1 MKKLFLILVLSV
13 LFSGNAFAGVNEPGV
28 TSIAGCDKSL
38 KYQFK
43 KIKKKHSKEFKEK
56 KQTFVLYASCDY
68 DKYSWAANKGKNLE
82 KLHKKT
88 YKQCMK
94 NSKKHTGKECYLYAL
109 NEEIVWKYDKAL
121 DDLRVKTKIAEAKAL
136 EEKNTKMDKKP
147 GRFFEDQP
155 DVNDDYQI
163 HFNYLLAQDSE
174 DRELDINGKME
185 KIILM
190 MNKWME
196 ISTSKNKK
204 GDKVPRKYKLDYRS
218 DGKLDIT
225 FIRMDKNYKDLHKWA
240 NNDITPFL
248 YKKKGQTNNKKI
260 YFNFADI
267 NSVDGG
273 EAGVGFGSI
282 FLRNKSVRTDKRK
295 AAIALHELL
304 HTQGMGTNCMPW
316 IKSSNLKSHSSHLK
330 NGEKRSMLSAVD
342 PSSPKIG
349 KIYSH
354 DIDMCPQFKDSVY
367 LTPTRK
373 DSYDPYKIFCLFE
386 LGKYK
391 HPNYLKIINKL
402 KEAGMYNWKT
412 RFGPSCSTRNMDK
425 DGQGYYLLGVEG
437 NILKKINY

>member
-330 NGEKRSMLSAVD
+330 NEEKRSMLSAVD